1 MNKDRK
7 RRRLIRLWL
16 EDCRCVWC
24 RQKTF
29 LILARDM
36 LQRMSDRPRWIILI
50 VGLVPIA
57 DSDTTAE
64 HAQC

>member
-29 LILARDM
+29 LILAPPNANGMMR
-36 LQRMSDRPRWIILI
+36 
-50 VGLVPIA
+50 
-57 DSDTTAE
+57 
-64 HAQC
+64 HAPTHERQATLDHSASVSAMQ